1 MLKLTLKQIKKRR
14 EEVDLRNEADSLV
27 FQVEKTLTDL
37 GENIGEED
45 KKSAEE
51 KKDALK
57 TALEGQDIEDIKS
70 KKEELEKVIQE
81 LISKSI

>member
-1 MLKLTLKQIKKRR
+1 MTVYI
-14 EEVDLRNEADSLV
+14 

-70 KKEELEKVIQE
+70 KKEELEKVI
-81 LISKSI
+81 LRIISKSI